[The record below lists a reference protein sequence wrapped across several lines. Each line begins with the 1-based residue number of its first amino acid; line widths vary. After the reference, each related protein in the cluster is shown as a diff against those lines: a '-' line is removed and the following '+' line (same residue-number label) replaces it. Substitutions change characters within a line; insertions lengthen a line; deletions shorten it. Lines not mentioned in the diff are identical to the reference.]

1 MIKSQNKR
9 IVVLAVILIISIGSF
24 TRISVASDNIRT
36 VEFLSIWVIGAL
48 SGLLIREL
56 ITRFLKQE

>member
-9 IVVLAVILIISIGSF
+9 IVVLAVMLIISIGSF
-24 TRISVASDNIRT
+24 SRISVESDNIRT
-36 VEFLSIWVIGAL
+36 VEFLSIWVIGAF